1 MLIGQYARL
10 RVLDSGDAE
19 YVRLLRNSPEVY
31 IQFQSREFIN
41 DIAQETFIKTLS
53 VSSPHRYF
61 IAEDIQTSTRK
72 GVYFVR
78 NLDHRNQRGE
88 NGVFLDPREDVD
100 GVLAFEAA
108 YLLLKYEFEYLNL
121 NKICAEVLA
130 RNARA
135 IRFNESL
142 GMIREGLKKRHVFLD
157 GDYEDV
163 VQFALF
169 REDFKLRPTPIMR
182 SFQVKSQG

>member
-1 MLIGQYARL
+1 MIIGQYAKL

-41 DIAQETFIKTLS
+41 DIAQETFIKSLS

-88 NGVFLDPREDVD
+88 NGLFLDAREDVD

-108 YLLLKYEFEYLNL
+108 YLLLKYEFDYLNL

-130 RNARA
+130 SNRRA

-142 GMIREGLKKRHVFLD
+142 GMLREGLRSRHVYLD
-157 GDYEDV
+157 GDFQDV

-169 REDFKLRPTPIMR
+169 REDFELRPSPFMR
-182 SFQVKSQG
+182 SFQQKFQG